1 MIKLKPSEKY
11 IFSLLDINLID
22 FDNIDFDTND
32 DTISLP
38 LITSNV
44 PIITDNLDDD
54 ICLLINDAILDGD
67 MWFTYNAINHKIEAF
82 TVECHAVQSTT
93 DIANIISLIECQH
106 PEYEKYKTAYDNFN
120 ALVKEHLKQQIRAIM
135 TDVKGEFVKDTFKE
149 DTYFQ
154 SRTDKQKDIYYTIYR
169 WWEKLINGE
178 VNFTD
183 IDNGEGTVFVAL
195 NDWR

>member
-1 MIKLKPSEKY
+1 
-11 IFSLLDINLID
+11 
-22 FDNIDFDTND
+22 
-32 DTISLP
+32 
-38 LITSNV
+38 
-44 PIITDNLDDD
+44 
-54 ICLLINDAILDGD
+54 
-67 MWFTYNAINHKIEAF
+67 
-82 TVECHAVQSTT
+82 
-93 DIANIISLIECQH
+93 
-106 PEYEKYKTAYDNFN
+106 
-120 ALVKEHLKQQIRAIM
+120 M

-149 DTYFQ
+149 DIYFQ

>member
-1 MIKLKPSEKY
+1 MIQIKLKPSEEY

-67 MWFTYNAINHKIEAF
+67 MWFTYDAVDHNVKAL

-93 DIANIISLIECQH
+93 DITNIISLIEYQH

-169 WWEKLINGE
+169 WWEKLVNGE

-195 NDWR
+195 NT